1 MKYNKQLPPVR
12 NLLTIAKDARF
23 PASRQ
28 EVEDIAR
35 SWGFTRVMT
44 DFLDL
49 FPADEIFESKVDF
62 MTRCEELEMFINQER
77 EMPKEI
83 LRSPQD

>member
-1 MKYNKQLPPVR
+1 
-12 NLLTIAKDARF
+12 
-23 PASRQ
+23 
-28 EVEDIAR
+28 
-35 SWGFTRVMT
+35 MT

-49 FPADEIFESKVDF
+49 FPADEVFESKVDF

-77 EMPKEI
+77 EMPKEV